1 MKKSTSLFFILL
13 LFLIS
18 CNGNN
23 SKQTLPTKNKSD
35 SLKAEN
41 RVTYDSVILNN
52 SQKTKSDCDTTVYD
66 MPATTAR
73 LEEPDKYF
81 RTNNK
86 FKNWDKRDK
95 RRIPVKCI
103 AEKDGSTSN
112 IRILQGGSGNIKLD
126 KEAVRLIKQAKL
138 TPARNEKNEIIRSYF
153 VILIHFPSE

>member
-1 MKKSTSLFFILL
+1 MKKLTSLFFFLP

-23 SKQTLPTKNKSD
+23 SKQTLSSEITSD
-35 SLKAEN
+35 SLKTEN
-41 RVTYDSVILNN
+41 KEAGDSAILEN
-52 SQKTKSDCDTTVYD
+52 SQKTESDCDTTVYD

-73 LEEPDKYF
+73 LEEPIKYF

-95 RRIPVKCI
+95 KRIPVKCI

-112 IRILQGGSGNIKLD
+112 IRILQGGSGNLKLD
-126 KEAVRLIKQAKL
+126 KEAVRLIKLAKL

-153 VILIHFPSE
+153 TINIHFPAQ